1 MYLYNRSPLNYLTWY
16 INKEVQMLRFEVSIK
31 VHSEFCVY
39 EYDFPYL
46 YNYPALSSSTKVLST
61 GATISVYFFWSFHK
75 IEELISQYFV
85 AFMLLLTGESL
96 KLPMCLYRVWNGV

>member
-1 MYLYNRSPLNYLTWY
+1 
-16 INKEVQMLRFEVSIK
+16 MLRFEVSIK

-61 GATISVYFFWSFHK
+61 GATISVYFF
-75 IEELISQYFV
+75 
-85 AFMLLLTGESL
+85 
-96 KLPMCLYRVWNGV
+96 